1 VPLKVTSFGCRSR
14 HEGSDQLSLS
24 ALADMGCTQSDY
36 LPWAGTCFV
45 PSNKRAYANDR
56 VRVFEN
62 SETVLLAI
70 CSGR

>member
-36 LPWAGTCFV
+36 LPWAGDLL
-45 PSNKRAYANDR
+45 RA
-56 VRVFEN
+56 EQ
-62 SETVLLAI
+62 
-70 CSGR
+70 